1 MKLRTHWLLAGA
13 LSASAAADVTIPA
26 NPRVFDS
33 RKTGATT
40 GGVLGEPD
48 RQPGM
53 TRYVTYLV
61 LSDSRQWTSADGRPL
76 TGKLIAFEDLV
87 VETPQGAQPEPPQPP
102 EHPTVV
108 RDGKVRLQVDGK
120 AFVVP
125 LERLSESDRAHI
137 EEIRKRHAK
146 REAE

>member
-1 MKLRTHWLLAGA
+1 MKIPVHWLLAA
-13 LSASAAADVTIPA
+13 AFAASAAAQQLIIPP
-26 NPRVFDS
+26 NPRVNDG
-33 RKTGATT
+33 RNTGTT
-40 GGVLGEPD
+40 GGATVDPQRPTLV
-48 RQPGM
+48 RHI
-53 TRYVTYLV
+53 TWLV
-61 LSDSRQWTSADGRPL
+61 LSDARQWTSADGRPL
-76 TGKLIAFEDLV
+76 TGKLIAFEDLMT
-87 VETPQGAQPEPPQPP
+87 EAPQGVQPEPPQPP